1 MGFGVLA
8 VVMLA
13 VFAVR
18 VGRDRRRVSN
28 GVYLLL
34 GLMFAALWLL
44 ERTAE
49 VSAVVGL
56 VAVLLIALS
65 PLLLVVLGGLLI
77 ANGVV
82 MLRTE
87 RRTAGNLLSLAA
99 GIGVIAL
106 LAAVVAAA
114 LSRDRWFIALVGSA
128 GLVATYLGFVLT
140 SFLLYAFV
148 YGRIPVKPGAD
159 AIVALGSGL
168 RGSRV
173 PPLLAS
179 RLDRAAALYR
189 AEVAAGNQPVLI
201 TSGGRGPGED
211 VAEAVA
217 MADYLVGQ
225 GIPAERI
232 RREDRST
239 NTVQNLRFSK
249 ELAGDGARMVVV
261 TNNFHVLRAATVAR
275 HLRLDAEV
283 VGSPTA
289 RYYLPSAMLREFV
302 AILARYPYLNA
313 AICLALASIL
323 PLALLAGGY

>member
-1 MGFGVLA
+1 M
-8 VVMLA
+8 
-13 VFAVR
+13 
-18 VGRDRRRVSN
+18 
-28 GVYLLL
+28 
-34 GLMFAALWLL
+34 
-44 ERTAE
+44 
-49 VSAVVGL
+49 VGL
-56 VAVLLIALS
+56 VAVVLIALS
-65 PLLLVVLGGLLI
+65 PLLLLVLGGLLV

-99 GIGVIAL
+99 GIAVIAL
-106 LAAVVAAA
+106 IAAVVAAA
-114 LSRDRWFIALVGSA
+114 LTKDPWFIAVVGSA

-148 YGRIPVKPGAD
+148 YGRIRPGAD

-179 RLDRAAALYR
+179 RLNRAAALYQ

-201 TSGGRGPGED
+201 TSGGRGPGEN

-217 MADYLVGQ
+217 MADYLIEH

-239 NTVQNLRFSK
+239 NTEQNLRFSK
-249 ELAGDGARMVVV
+249 ELAGEGSRMVVV
-261 TNNFHVLRAATVAR
+261 TNNFHVLRAATLAR
-275 HLRLDAEV
+275 HLQLDAEV

-289 RYYLPSAMLREFV
+289 RYYLPSAMLREFI

-323 PLALLAGGY
+323 PLAALAGGY